1 MARPRTF
8 DEERVLTAAME
19 TFWRL
24 GYDGTSTRDL
34 SAGTGLGPSSL
45 YNAFGDKRSLYL
57 RALRHY
63 HETSTAEQVA
73 LLQGPGPVKD
83 RLRRLMVRAVDAD
96 LDEAGRRGCFTINA
110 AVEAASD
117 DRDVRDLAAR
127 SFDQVADALHA
138 ALSDGRRTGEIRAA
152 GDLRTLARRIQSTYY
167 GLRVLGR
174 IQRDR
179 QVLLDTV
186 ESTLAD
192 L

>member
-1 MARPRTF
+1 MARPRAF
-8 DEERVLTAAME
+8 DEERVLTSAME

-34 SAGTGLGPSSL
+34 CASTGLGPSSL

-57 RALRHY
+57 RALDRY

-83 RLRRLMVRAVDAD
+83 RVRRLMVHAVDAD

-110 AVEAASD
+110 AVEAAAD
-117 DRDVRDLAAR
+117 DQDVRDLAAR
-127 SFDQVADALHA
+127 SFDQVADALRA
-138 ALSDGRRTGEIRAA
+138 ALSEGRRTGEIRAA
-152 GDLRTLARRIQSTYY
+152 GDLHALARRVQSTYY

-174 IQRDR
+174 VQRNR
-179 QVLLDTV
+179 QALLDTV
-186 ESTLAD
+186 ESALAD